1 VVGLCYNNLITG
13 LSNKQE
19 GSCMVAFEFTARIKD
34 GVIEIPENY
43 RERLRLESIDGLVR
57 IIVLT
62 KESNKPVSESNLIEQ
77 LLANPL
83 QISDFTPLSRDES
96 HERN

>member
-1 VVGLCYNNLITG
+1 
-13 LSNKQE
+13 
-19 GSCMVAFEFTARIKD
+19 MVAFEFTARIKD
-34 GVIEIPENY
+34 GVIEIPEKY
-43 RERLRLESIDGLVR
+43 RDRLRLESIDELVR

-62 KESNKPVSESNLIEQ
+62 KESDKLISESNLIEQ

-96 HERN
+96 HERK

>member
-1 VVGLCYNNLITG
+1 
-13 LSNKQE
+13 
-19 GSCMVAFEFTARIKD
+19 MVAFEFTARIKD
-34 GVIEIPENY
+34 GVIEIPEKY
-43 RERLRLESIDGLVR
+43 RDRLRLESIDELVR

-62 KESNKPVSESNLIEQ
+62 KKSDKLISESNLIEQ

-96 HERN
+96 HERK